1 MDRNKQRMT
10 EGNIPKILLR
20 FAFPLFL
27 GGLFQQLYTAVDSW
41 VVGKYCGDL
50 ALAAVSSSGS
60 LCFLL
65 IGFCQGVF
73 MGGGVV
79 ISSRFG
85 AKDKKGVENAVHTM
99 VFFAICMGI
108 VLSIL
113 GMLLTPSI
121 LRLMGT
127 PAKVLPESVRY
138 FRIYCAGLLAMV
150 LYNTA
155 VGIFQSLGDSRRPLY
170 YLVIASIAN
179 VVLDF
184 LFVAVFDW
192 GVSGAALAT
201 VLGQLLSTIL
211 AFSHLMRGKFIVKVE
226 LKKLRPHKQILQ
238 KILRFGLPGGI
249 QNSVI
254 AIANV
259 VVQSHINAFGDVAM
273 AGCGSYS
280 RIEGFVFLPI
290 TSITMA
296 ITTFIG
302 QNVGAGNIERAKRGG
317 KIGTLLSVA
326 TSETVG
332 LLFFFFA
339 PQLIGIF
346 SKTPEVLSYG
356 ILQAQVETLFYC
368 LLGYSHGAAA
378 VLRGTGRSMTPML
391 VMLSVWCVFRILY
404 ISVLVYFIP
413 NIAILFSAYP
423 VTWAISS
430 VILFFAVH
438 RIDWLDNRLGI
449 HS

>member
-1 MDRNKQRMT
+1 
-10 EGNIPKILLR
+10 
-20 FAFPLFL
+20 
-27 GGLFQQLYTAVDSW
+27 
-41 VVGKYCGDL
+41 
-50 ALAAVSSSGS
+50 
-60 LCFLL
+60 
-65 IGFCQGVF
+65 
-73 MGGGVV
+73 
-79 ISSRFG
+79 
-85 AKDKKGVENAVHTM
+85 
-99 VFFAICMGI
+99 
-108 VLSIL
+108 
-113 GMLLTPSI
+113 
-121 LRLMGT
+121 
-127 PAKVLPESVRY
+127 
-138 FRIYCAGLLAMV
+138 MV

-184 LFVAVFDW
+184 LFVAVLDW

-404 ISVLVYFIP
+404 ISVFVYFVP
-413 NIAILFSAYP
+413 NIAVLFSAYP

-430 VILFFAVH
+430 VILFFAVR
-438 RIDWLDNRLGI
+438 RIDWSDNRLGI